1 MTRQDMAPH
10 QRVERERGWSR
21 PSLSLVVLAAAL
33 ILFLVLLPGTVL
45 MIFAGMLLAVFFRAG
60 GVWLA
65 RHLSLRPV
73 WGVAL
78 FLLAILLGLALAGT
92 AAAPAIS
99 TQFDELWRQ
108 IPDAA
113 ESLTSRL
120 EQYAWGREILDR
132 MGEADIWSGAFGGAA
147 TQALGSAF
155 GYLGNTVLLLF
166 IALYG
171 AFDPGTYRRGFIKLF
186 APSLRPEA
194 SEVLNESVATL
205 QSWLSAQ
212 LISMSVVGI
221 LTGLGLWLIGI
232 PLALVLGLIAGLLAF
247 IPNVGPIL
255 AAIPGLLL
263 AVPDG
268 TNAVLMVLAVYL
280 SVQTLESYVVTPLV
294 QKEKVSLPPVLVISS
309 QLIFGTLFGLIGL
322 AMATPLT
329 ALGMQLIDRVYV
341 GAWLERERPSSEIIT
356 EASANTKPETSGK
369 AARLSS

>member
-1 MTRQDMAPH
+1 MTRQDVMTHHDAG
-10 QRVERERGWSR
+10 RNTGWSR
-21 PSLSLVVLAAAL
+21 ARLSLAVLAAGLA
-33 ILFLVLLPGTVL
+33 LFLLLLPATLL
-45 MIFAGMLLAVFFRAG
+45 MIFAGILLALFFRAG

-65 RHLSLRPV
+65 RHLPIKPV

-78 FLLAILLGLALAGT
+78 FLLMILLGLALAGT

-99 TQFDELWRQ
+99 TQIDELWRQ
-108 IPDAA
+108 IPAA
-113 ESLTSRL
+113 ADSLGTRL
-120 EQYAWGREILDR
+120 EQYGWGRDLLARMSEIDL
-132 MGEADIWSGAFGGAA
+132 WSGAFGGAA

-171 AFDPGTYRRGFIKLF
+171 AFDPGTYRRGFIRLF
-186 APSLRPEA
+186 APSLRAEA
-194 SEVLNESVATL
+194 SNVLNESVIKL

-221 LTGLGLWLIGI
+221 LTGIGLWLIGI
-232 PLALVLGLIAGLLAF
+232 PLALILGLIAGLLAF

-263 AVPDG
+263 AVPNG
-268 TNAVLMVLAVYL
+268 SNSVLLVLAVYL
-280 SVQTLESYVVTPLV
+280 AVQTLESYVVTPLV

-309 QLIFGTLFGLIGL
+309 QLVFGTLFGLIGL

-329 ALGMQLIDRVYV
+329 ALGMTLVNRVYV
-341 GAWLERERPSSEIIT
+341 GAWLEKERTGQTST
-356 EASANTKPETSGK
+356 EAKGNAPPQQTSLRQ
-369 AARLSS
+369 AEA